1 MLDRETRRRDMH
13 WRWGITIV
21 LLSAALVSVVYLNHA
36 GNTDSWPGTSCTVAG
51 TRVVRADVADSF
63 RVIVMYRGEY
73 RLRYTVRG
81 REYYI
86 WANSGW
92 ADVDKQFVQ
101 DRVDARTDHCDFLV
115 RYNPTH
121 PSDAVAVRK

>member
-1 MLDRETRRRDMH
+1 M
-13 WRWGITIV
+13 
-21 LLSAALVSVVYLNHA
+21 
-36 GNTDSWPGTSCTVAG
+36 
-51 TRVVRADVADSF
+51 VRADVADSF

-73 RLRYTVRG
+73 RLRYTVAG

-101 DRVDARTDHCDFLV
+101 DRVDARTNHCDFLI
-115 RYNPTH
+115 RYNPAH
-121 PSDAVAVRK
+121 PSDAVAVSK